1 MSYFDH
7 SGDYYTEVIDKKYD
21 PYTDAFQPLYEEYN
35 STRYGNYRSLSL
47 SLTKSFKIKNNEL
60 MSYLTIGNV
69 LNKKNQMKAYY
80 NRDYSQKEF
89 YKHSPITVYLGFCYK
104 FGI

>member
-21 PYTDAFQPLYEEYN
+21 PYTEAFQPLYEEYN
-35 STRYGNYRSLSL
+35 STKYGNCRSLSL

-69 LNKKNQMKAYY
+69 LNKKNQ
-80 NRDYSQKEF
+80 
-89 YKHSPITVYLGFCYK
+89 
-104 FGI
+104 